1 MAYSAYKKKGQGS
14 NAEWREK
21 AFAEAA
27 EWAVELE
34 KCRGGAS
41 KLEANPSAAIDWKWE
56 LQLFQRETLNHKKRR
71 LGTADTTT
79 TAAAA
84 TATPSAP
91 TAAAVLSR
99 DGRAAAMV
107 GGGVAGNGGNA
118 SSSNGSSGSD
128 SGSGSGNNAVK
139 RNGSGK
145 ARCTCTNRAIA
156 AAVFILIPYFLLLIF
171 FFLSFLVGVLQVHTN
186 SLICTAL
193 AHRAR
198 GACAQPLH
206 AYAVPSDQT
215 R

>member
-41 KLEANPSAAIDWKWE
+41 RLEANPSAAIDWKWE

-71 LGTADTTT
+71 LGTADTTP

-99 DGRAAAMV
+99 
-107 GGGVAGNGGNA
+107 GGNA
-118 SSSNGSSGSD
+118 SSSNGSSGSG
-128 SGSGSGNNAVK
+128 SGSGSGSNAAK

-145 ARCTCTNRAIA
+145 ARCTYTCTNRAIA